1 MKLRTRLA
9 LLLALPLTL
18 ALGKLYVVHAQVT
31 QDPDIRRPIDPGM
44 PPHIMPWP
52 HPMPPI
58 WLPPFQQMLTVDS
71 VHVTAKIAGGVA
83 QTEVTQTWRNDTDRA
98 QEGSYLF
105 PLPEGAVVSDFAL
118 YDGDKKMTA
127 QLLDKDQ
134 ASDTYEGIVRRQRDP
149 ALLRYVGRGAYEV
162 KLYPV
167 PAHATR
173 KVTLSYAET
182 LTTDGGDARKYV
194 YSFLGGTLGGGQ
206 TTSKPPRE
214 ITVQI
219 TLAGDAPLANVY
231 SPSHEVS
238 VRHTGD
244 KTATV
249 TWEAKDEA
257 VRDDFILYYST
268 TKHDPGRAVPAG
280 LQRLTA
286 PGADGGL

>member
-9 LLLALPLTL
+9 LLAALPLTL
-18 ALGKLYVVHAQVT
+18 GLGTLYVVRAQVT
-31 QDPDIRRPIDPGM
+31 QDPDIRRPIDPVM
-44 PPHIMPWP
+44 PPGILPWP
-52 HPMPPI
+52 RPMPPI
-58 WLPPFQQMLTVDS
+58 WLPPIQQMLTVDS
-71 VHVTAKIAGGVA
+71 VHINTKITGGVA

-127 QLLDKDQ
+127 RLLDKDQ

-167 PAHATR
+167 PPHATR

-194 YSFLGGTLGGGQ
+194 YSFLGGTLGGGR
-206 TTSKPPRE
+206 TAEAAARDDGADHAGRTMPRSPTSTRPR
-214 ITVQI
+214 TK
-219 TLAGDAPLANVY
+219 
-231 SPSHEVS
+231 SPSAI
-238 VRHTGD
+238 R
-244 KTATV
+244 AT
-249 TWEAKDEA
+249 
-257 VRDDFILYYST
+257 R
-268 TKHDPGRAVPAG
+268 R
-280 LQRLTA
+280 RR
-286 PGADGGL
+286 